1 MPDSGKSSVVFHESR
16 RKNPVFFVKSSGK
29 HGASHFF
36 VALYETGRYNIK
48 TRQAAGGNP
57 MLTNTALNSI
67 LGLHI
72 ILVLVLVALVPKK
85 NSAFGHARNKGATSG
100 FSHRTP

>member
-1 MPDSGKSSVVFHESR
+1 
-16 RKNPVFFVKSSGK
+16 
-29 HGASHFF
+29 
-36 VALYETGRYNIK
+36 
-48 TRQAAGGNP
+48 

-85 NSAFGHARNKGATSG
+85 NSAFGHARNKGVISG
-100 FSHRTP
+100 FPKTA

>member
-1 MPDSGKSSVVFHESR
+1 
-16 RKNPVFFVKSSGK
+16 
-29 HGASHFF
+29 
-36 VALYETGRYNIK
+36 
-48 TRQAAGGNP
+48 

-100 FSHRTP
+100 FSHRTDRKSVV